1 MRLRSNRLPHLLLG
15 REPVIE
21 GMLAGK
27 PAFLGDEVGGLGNH
41 AVPLAKVPPT
51 RCDKWLSGMYNL

>member
-27 PAFLGDEVGGLGNH
+27 PAFLGDEVGGLG
-41 AVPLAKVPPT
+41 PT
-51 RCDKWLSGMYNL
+51 PAPSLKYRQPGATNG